1 LWAGTHSA
9 LQRRDIVTRDF
20 RTGTQSERPGPFNLP
35 SMGHP
40 WVISAFRRKDPMK
53 TQRKWRNPLRAPHLD
68 STHAAE
74 LAAIIVALAAGFS
87 VDAIACRLLEVLD
100 DDPLPL

>member
-1 LWAGTHSA
+1 
-9 LQRRDIVTRDF
+9 
-20 RTGTQSERPGPFNLP
+20 
-35 SMGHP
+35 
-40 WVISAFRRKDPMK
+40 MK
-53 TQRKWRNPLRAPHLD
+53 KWRNELRAPHLD
-68 STHAAE
+68 GTHAAE

>member
-1 LWAGTHSA
+1 M
-9 LQRRDIVTRDF
+9 
-20 RTGTQSERPGPFNLP
+20 N
-35 SMGHP
+35 
-40 WVISAFRRKDPMK
+40 
-53 TQRKWRNPLRAPHLD
+53 TQRKWRNPLRIPLRDNA
-68 STHAAE
+68 HAAE

>member
-1 LWAGTHSA
+1 
-9 LQRRDIVTRDF
+9 
-20 RTGTQSERPGPFNLP
+20 
-35 SMGHP
+35 
-40 WVISAFRRKDPMK
+40 MK
-53 TQRKWRNPLRAPHLD
+53 KWRNPLRAPHLD